1 MRVPMR
7 VLAAAVL
14 PIFALGLSACGG
26 NSKTETFD
34 VNAVSVNGK
43 SAFSVGTITVTEGHK
58 VELRVG
64 NLTDKEHGFSIDALK
79 VHRVVKPRESQ
90 QVTFKPSKTGQ
101 FTIYCQLHPT
111 HVPSQLVVV
120 G

>member
-1 MRVPMR
+1 MRRALV
-7 VLAAAVL
+7 AAVV
-14 PIFALGLSACGG
+14 PVFVLGLSACGS
-26 NSKTETFD
+26 NSKTVKFD

-43 SAFSVGTITVTEGHK
+43 SAFSVGTITVTEGEK

-64 NLTDKEHGFSIDALK
+64 NLTDRDHGFSIDAFD
-79 VHRVVKPRESQ
+79 VHQVIKPAQ
-90 QVTFKPSKTGQ
+90 PQHVTITPKKTGQ

>member
-1 MRVPMR
+1 
-7 VLAAAVL
+7 LAAAVV
-14 PIFALGLSACGG
+14 PVFALGLSACGG

-34 VNAVSVNGK
+34 VNAVSLNGK
-43 SAFSVGTITVTEGHK
+43 SAFSVGTITATEGDK
-58 VELRVG
+58 VVLRVG
-64 NLTDKEHGFSIDALK
+64 NLTDKDHGFSIDALN

-90 QVTFKPSKTGQ
+90 QVTFTPSKTGQ